1 MIKKIKIGKH
11 LVGNGLPPFII
22 AEMSG
27 NHGGSLKR
35 ALKIVD
41 SVAKAGAHAVKLQT
55 YTADTITINS
65 KKKYFQINQGTYWDG
80 QYLYD
85 LYKTASLPWDWH
97 EEIFELSIKL

>member
-35 ALKIVD
+35 ALKIVE
-41 SVAKAGAHAVKLQT
+41 VLQKLVLMQ
-55 YTADTITINS
+55 
-65 KKKYFQINQGTYWDG
+65 
-80 QYLYD
+80 
-85 LYKTASLPWDWH
+85 
-97 EEIFELSIKL
+97 